1 MPWREWGET
10 DRVLS
15 LVLDTHENLL
25 CPCGCGQWMPYA
37 HDPDTDGAWEVDEG
51 VVCYAGAALERWRK
65 DNDQP
70 EPGLMPLVK
79 WIPEGEG

>member
-1 MPWREWGET
+1 MTQARRLH
-10 DRVLS
+10 DS
-15 LVLDTHENLL
+15 LI
-25 CPCGCGQWMPYA
+25 CPCGCAQWVPLA

-65 DNDQP
+65 DNDQT
-70 EPGLMPLVK
+70 EPGLMPFIR